1 MSSPTTIRT
10 EGGLLP
16 PDFLQRLTG
25 LQADVPGLTPD
36 SYHLAGEKLH
46 EAASRAWNRLLGVW
60 TAFQAAAEQLP
71 SSDPATTVTREKW
84 LLPFFAELGYGRLQ
98 PARAIEIDGTSYPVS
113 HAWQQVP
120 VHLVGRNVDLDR
132 RTPGVAGAARTSPHG
147 LVQELLNRRHESLW
161 GFVSNGLKLRLLRDN
176 RSLTR
181 QAYVEFDLAAMMD
194 GQAFS
199 DFVLL
204 WLLCHQSR
212 VEGDPPETCWLEK
225 WATAAREHGTRALDE
240 LRDGVERAIEALGR
254 GFLKHSANSALL
266 DRLRSGAIDRQDYY
280 RQLLRVVYRLIFL
293 FVAEARELLLVAEPA
308 SAAARRYRR
317 YYAVMRLRELAGQR
331 RGTPHGDLWQA
342 LLVVFR
348 GLSSERGCPEL
359 GLPALGSLLWSEAAA
374 PDLDAC
380 QLANADLLEA
390 IRALAFRVERGLRR
404 AVDWR
409 NLGPEELG
417 SVYESLLELHPE
429 LNTASATFSLRD
441 AAGHERKT
449 TGSYYTPT
457 SLVEC
462 LLDSALDPVLDQ
474 AARAENPERAIL
486 DLKIC
491 DPACGSGH
499 FLIAAAHR
507 VAKRLA
513 AVRTGDAEPSP
524 EAVRTALRDVIGHCV
539 YGVDV
544 NPMAVELC
552 KVNLWL
558 EALCPGRPLSF
569 LDHHIQCG
577 NSLLGATPALLRGGI
592 PDTAFDPIEG
602 DDREYCRELKRR
614 NRRERE
620 GFRNLFTGE
629 PWERLGDLATGL
641 ANLEDI
647 DDSTLDGVR
656 QKELRYAEIV
666 RSTGYVHGRLWA
678 DAWCAA
684 FVWPKTREAHPLTE
698 DLFRTIERN
707 PMAAP
712 EAVRREIRR
721 IAEEYRFFHW
731 HLAFPDVFRVPGA
744 DEPLPEGPGWIGGF
758 DVVLGNPP
766 WERIKIQEKE
776 WFAGRRPD
784 IADAPNAAA
793 RKKLIQELEKED
805 AALWRAWQAALRQSA
820 GESALVR
827 SSGRYPLC
835 GRGDVNTYAIFAE
848 LNRWLIAEGG
858 HAGFIVPTGIA
869 TDDTTKHFFQDL
881 VNSRCLVSLRGFDNK
896 ERLFAAV
903 KASTRFCLVTLVGT
917 DRGPA
922 SPSFSFF
929 LRSVADLRDDSRQFT
944 LSAQDIAILNP
955 NTKNCPVF
963 RTRRDA
969 EITKAI
975 YRRLPVLV
983 NESEGEAGNQW
994 GVSFLRMFDMATDS
1008 PLFRTADQL
1017 EADGWT
1023 LRGNIFERAGERY
1036 LPLYEAKMVDQ
1047 FDHRAGTY
1055 TVTRINNVDDDMKA
1069 DPNFAAMPRYWVAE
1083 REVLTR
1089 LSRRWT
1095 HSWLAGWQD
1104 VTDVNTMARSVK
1116 SALLPLVGVGDTFLL
1131 MFVRP
1136 ELGRYSLLLPALLN
1150 SFVLDY
1156 VARQKIGG
1164 VHLKYHVF
1172 KQLTVL
1178 APSSF
1183 ASTAPWCPA
1192 QTVGAWLVPRVQE
1205 LTYTSWD
1212 MQSILGDAGV
1222 GRPPFRWDSNRRFF
1236 LRCELDASFFHLYG
1250 IARDDVDYIMETFPI
1265 VRRNDEAAYGEYRTK
1280 RVILEIYDQ
1289 MQRAID
1295 TGVPYE
1301 TVLEPPPADPRVAH
1315 DAVTVPARAVAVAT
1329 APATPRPVALEEKRV
1344 LRRVIAK
1351 RADRYQTCVPL
1362 IDLKIAAG
1370 SFGDDQE
1377 PEFDSWVE
1385 INASRPLQRGMF
1397 VAQVTGRSMEPLI
1410 PDGAFCLFQRKA
1422 PALRDGM
1429 IAAVQLHG
1437 LEDPEHGGRY
1447 TVKKLAVTT
1456 ERDPATGEMRRR
1468 TILEPLNPECRP
1480 IVVSD
1485 ESDDIRLVAEFV
1497 EVLAELEPTEAVEG

>member
-1 MSSPTTIRT
+1 MSAPTTIRT

-84 LLPFFAELGYGRLQ
+84 LLPLFAELGYGRLQ
-98 PARAIEIDGTSYPVS
+98 PARAIEVDGKSYPVS

-254 GFLKHSANSALL
+254 GFLKHSANGALL
-266 DRLRSGAIDRQDYY
+266 DRLRRGAIDRQDYY

-308 SAAARRYRR
+308 SAAAQRYRR
-317 YYAVMRLRELAGQR
+317 YYSVMRLRELAGQR

-348 GLSSERGCPEL
+348 GLSSDRGCPEL
-359 GLPALGSLLWSEAAA
+359 GLPALGSLLWSDAAA
-374 PDLDAC
+374 PDLDTC

-404 AVDWR
+404 VVDWR

-592 PDTAFDPIEG
+592 PNAAFDPIEG
-602 DDREYCRELKRR
+602 DDRVYCRELKRR

-641 ANLEDI
+641 ANLDEI

-666 RSTGYVHGRLWA
+666 RSTGYAHGRLWA

-712 EAVRREIRR
+712 EAVRREVQR

-731 HLAFPDVFRVPGA
+731 HLAYPDVFRVPAA
-744 DEPLPEGPGWIGGF
+744 DQPLAEGPGWIGGF

-766 WERIKIQEKE
+766 WEQFEFDPAHF
-776 WFAGRRPD
+776 FASRDPE
-784 IADAPNAAA
+784 ILDAPHMAE
-793 RKKLIQELEKED
+793 RDRRI
-805 AALWRAWQAALRQSA
+805 AALLADPSNEFIRQGYFRALRQNA
-820 GESALVR
+820 AYQHFIH
-827 SSGRYPLC
+827 SSGRFPLSSE
-835 GRGDVNTYAIFAE
+835 GRLNTAPLFIETVRMLATE
-848 LNRWLIAEGG
+848 SKSRVGL
-858 HAGFIVPTGIA
+858 IVPTTFAVGSFTQRFFRELMA
-869 TDDTTKHFFQDL
+869 TGE
-881 VNSRCLVSLRGFDNK
+881 LRAFYAFDNS
-896 ERLFAAV
+896 EGLFPAV
-903 KASTRFCLVTLVGT
+903 KRSFRFGLMILSREG
-917 DRGPA
+917 RGPDDPA
-922 SPSFSFF
+922 DFVFF
-929 LRSVADLRDDSRQFT
+929 ATRLSDLADRERHYFATAKDMF
-944 LSAQDIAILNP
+944 AVNP
-955 NTKNCPVF
+955 NTGTCAVF
-963 RTRRDA
+963 RSSRDA
-969 EITKAI
+969 RLTIGIHK
-975 YRRLPVLV
+975 RLPVLSL
-983 NESEGEAGNQW
+983 EHEGSSNPW
-994 GVSFLRMFDMATDS
+994 LFDSMLMFMTNHLSRHYTEPNDHV
-1008 PLFRTADQL
+1008 
-1017 EADGWT
+1017 
-1023 LRGNIFERAGERY
+1023 
-1036 LPLYEAKMVDQ
+1036 LPVHEAKACAPY
-1047 FDHRAGTY
+1047 DHR
-1055 TVTRINNVDDDMKA
+1055 RLLPDFQKE
-1069 DPNFAAMPRYWVAE
+1069 DPRTTAPPRYWVPANLVYDRLRGRWS
-1083 REVLTR
+1083 RE
-1089 LSRRWT
+1089 
-1095 HSWLAGWQD
+1095 WLLAWQD
-1104 VTDVNTMARSVK
+1104 VTDVNTMSRTLQAMV
-1116 SALLPLVGVGDTFLL
+1116 LPLGACGDGLPVLISGVDVYDLAGL
-1131 MFVRP
+1131 VA
-1136 ELGRYSLLLPALLN
+1136 ALN
-1150 SFVLDY
+1150 AYVVDF
-1156 VARQKIGG
+1156 VARQKVGG
-1164 VHLKYHVF
+1164 THMRLHTF
-1172 KQLTVL
+1172 KQLPVPPPSVFARQAPWSMGTVL
-1178 APSSF
+1178 R
-1183 ASTAPWCPA
+1183 
-1192 QTVGAWLVPRVQE
+1192 QWLGHRVLE
-1205 LTYTSWD
+1205 LTCTAWD
-1212 MQSILGDAGV
+1212 IASFGRDLGWTGA
-1222 GRPPFRWDSNRRFF
+1222 PFRWHPVRRFL
-1236 LRCELDASFFHLYG
+1236 LRCELDAAFFHLYG

-1265 VRRNDEAAYGEYRTK
+1265 VRRSDEAAYGEYRTK
-1280 RVILEIYDQ
+1280 RVILEIYDR

-1295 TGVPYE
+1295 TGVAYQ

-1315 DAVTVPARAVAVAT
+1315 DAVTVPTRAVAVAT
-1329 APATPRPVALEEKRV
+1329 TPAASKLIALEEERV

-1351 RADRYQTCVPL
+1351 RADRYRTCVPL

-1385 INASRPLQRGMF
+1385 IKASGPLQRGMF

-1480 IVVSD
+1480 LVVSD
-1485 ESDDIRLVAEFV
+1485 ESGDIRLVAEFV
-1497 EVLAELEPTEAVEG
+1497 EVLAELAPPEAVEG